1 MTGRRR
7 TEPPKPI
14 RLDWDI
20 IRSLL
25 PFVRAYSG
33 RATVALVLLITVKVA
48 TVSVPLVL
56 RSLVNALDPTIAP
69 VTAIPLALLLSY
81 GALRLSTTVFRE
93 AQSLVFER
101 AQRGIMRRLSGQVV
115 GHLHALS
122 LRYHLER
129 KTGEVA
135 RDMGRGTRSVST
147 LLNYLLFNIVPTLV
161 EVGLVA
167 AILVTQYDR
176 RYAAIAVVTVTLYAL
191 STFAVTR
198 WRLKFRT
205 ELNRADSEASSQ
217 AIDSLLNYETV
228 KYFGNEAFELDRYD
242 ARMREVEDI
251 AVKSQAALSMLNVVQ
266 GLLIA
271 GGVTAIMVLAA
282 QQVVDGVLTIGDLVA
297 VNAFLLQL
305 FMPLGFLGT
314 IYTMLKHAMNDMERM
329 FDILELDPEVKDG
342 DDAKSLG
349 VERPVV
355 RFEDVHF
362 AYDSRPIL
370 RGVSFEI
377 PAGATV
383 AVVGPSGAG
392 KSTLARLLF
401 RFYDV
406 TAGHVRID
414 GTDVRD
420 VTQHSL
426 RGHIGVVPQD
436 TVLFNDTLGY
446 NLRYGRLDAT
456 DAEVEAA
463 AESAQLGPL
472 IASLPDGLDT
482 VVGERGLKLSGGE
495 KQRVAIARALLK
507 DPPILIL
514 DEATSSLDSTSE
526 QRILDALRPLAGKRT
541 TLVIAHR
548 LSTIADA
555 DRIVVLADG
564 SVVESGTHAELLA
577 AGGRYADMWALQ
589 QAEAA

>member
-1 MTGRRR
+1 MPGRRR

-25 PFVRAYSG
+25 PFVRAYRG
-33 RATVALVLLITVKVA
+33 RATFALILLIAVKVA

-205 ELNRADSEASSQ
+205 ALNRADSEASSQ

-251 AVKSQAALSMLNVVQ
+251 AVKSQAALSLLNVVQ

-271 GGVTAIMVLAA
+271 SGVTAIMVLAA

-314 IYTMLKHAMNDMERM
+314 VYTMLKHAMNDMERM
-329 FDILELDPEVKDG
+329 FDILELDPEVEDG
-342 DDAKSLG
+342 EDATPLQAT
-349 VERPVV
+349 RPLV

-370 RGVSFEI
+370 RGVSFDI
-377 PAGATV
+377 PPGATV

-406 TAGHVRID
+406 TAGHVRVD

-420 VTQHSL
+420 VTQGSL
-426 RGHIGVVPQD
+426 RQHIGVVPQD

-456 DAEVEAA
+456 DAEIAAA

-526 QRILDALRPLAGKRT
+526 QRILEALRPLAGRRT